1 MSANDID
8 NRIFHSDVYKDG
20 FKKWLRG
27 FDVSKYNVTWNSV
40 PVRSGGKQ
48 TDREVYVDY
57 DKIPRAR
64 ERKYFQGKRMLVREI
79 TNPSI
84 FAAITE
90 EELYNDPAVLIVKD
104 SENYSLELACGILN
118 SRLASFYHFRHS
130 PKATKGAFPKIMISD
145 IRSFPLPVIVKEN
158 IEYAERIEKLV
169 SEIQREKAAAD
180 GDSKQIALW
189 ESQIDDLVYRLY
201 GFVDKRL
208 LQLIRQRLQF
218 NKIVVVAALC

>member
-1 MSANDID
+1 MFYRNITGNNSIRQLKGVSANDID

-118 SRLASFYHFRHS
+118 SRLASFYH
-130 PKATKGAFPKIMISD
+130 SD
-145 IRSFPLPVIVKEN
+145 IHL
-158 IEYAERIEKLV
+158 
-169 SEIQREKAAAD
+169 
-180 GDSKQIALW
+180 
-189 ESQIDDLVYRLY
+189 
-201 GFVDKRL
+201 
-208 LQLIRQRLQF
+208 RLQ
-218 NKIVVVAALC
+218 KGLSQR